1 MLPFPKNKQINTRA
15 QLRNYN
21 NATGQV
27 SEVDGDEDVEE
38 EVAEIGFCSGFAWL
52 FAVTAITALL
62 SEYVVGT
69 IEVIS
74 TLCS

>member
-1 MLPFPKNKQINTRA
+1 MLPFPKTKQINTRA

-27 SEVDGDEDVEE
+27 PEVDGDEDVEE
-38 EVAEIGFCSGFAWL
+38 VAEIGFWSGFAWL